1 MIKYITF
8 FLMFPLFL
16 TAQDSYPLTI
26 STGNSLTISQDATL
40 NMVGMELTPDAQYTL
55 SGDATS
61 QVSLTNSAETLNNT
75 GTMSKVFGFD
85 QALTDFSGTIV
96 YNYDDATMNGLN
108 HDDISLFVYDGTS
121 STWTEYADQDSEDN
135 TVTYSFDGSV
145 TMSKLTAGGFGT
157 LSIDESNSYGI
168 GVYPNPVSSSLNIS
182 GLENSTNY
190 LYNSIGQLVLSS
202 NLSTIDLSRLDKGV
216 YILIVEDENKNKT
229 NFKILKK

>member
-8 FLMFPLFL
+8 LLMFPLFL

-26 STGNSLTISQDATL
+26 SSGNSLIISQGATL

-75 GTMSKVFGFD
+75 ETMSKVFGFEE
-85 QALTDFSGTIV
+85 ALTTFSGTIV
-96 YNYDDATMNGLN
+96 YNYDDAIMNGVN
-108 HDDISLFVYDGTS
+108 HDTALFVYDDTS
-121 STWTEYADQDSEDN
+121 LTWSEYPDQDAEDY
-135 TVTYSFDGSV
+135 TVTYNFDGSV
-145 TMSKLTAGGFGT
+145 PMRKLTAGGLNT
-157 LSIDESNSYGI
+157 LSIDENNSYGI
-168 GVYPNPVSSSLNIS
+168 GVYPNPVSSTLNIT
-182 GLENSTNY
+182 GLENSNSY

-202 NLSTIDLSRLDKGV
+202 NLSTIDLNRLDRGV
-216 YILIVEDENKNKT
+216 YILIVEDENKNQT